1 MVDFVNEMIRKLE
14 EKKTDR
20 ERAILGMK
28 PELKKETLQEK

>member
-28 PELKKETLQEK
+28 KELKKETT